1 MVSGRFP
8 PWLVKRLPNPRKAHN
23 IKSLMRSKNLHTVCE
38 EARCPNLVDCFSR
51 GTATFMIAGDI
62 CTRTCGYCSVSKG
75 SPLQL
80 DLMEPSNVAETVKI
94 MKLKHVVVTMVN
106 RDDLTDGASEHVAN
120 TVRSIRAKNPSA
132 KIEVLVSDFLG
143 NIRSVETVISSE
155 PDVFNHNMETVRRLF
170 PRIRPNGDFDRS
182 LEVLSV
188 AKKLS
193 HSVIT
198 KSGVMVGLGEKE
210 SDVFSLMD
218 DLRAPEVGCD
228 IITIGQY
235 LQPQKKAIPVK
246 EYVHPDVY
254 NRYRIAAKEK
264 GFSYVFAGPFVRSS
278 YNAAEALEL
287 AQGELEES
295 SLDLEARKFMTDR
308 GLGEN
313 VSPVNRKKKKVN
325 LFTQVVQN
333 E

>member
-1 MVSGRFP
+1 
-8 PWLVKRLPNPRKAHN
+8 
-23 IKSLMRSKNLHTVCE
+23 
-38 EARCPNLVDCFSR
+38 
-51 GTATFMIAGDI
+51 
-62 CTRTCGYCSVSKG
+62 VSKG
-75 SPLQL
+75 DPLTL
-80 DLMEPSNVAETVKI
+80 DSLEPLNVAETAKC

-106 RDDLTDGASEHVAN
+106 RDDLQDGASEHVAE
-120 TVRSIRAKNPSA
+120 TVSAIRSKIPSA

-143 NIRSVETVISSE
+143 DFKSVEKVVLSK

-170 PRIRPNGDFDRS
+170 PKIRPNGDFQRS

-188 AKKLS
+188 AKEIDPK
-193 HSVIT
+193 IFT

-210 SDVFSLMD
+210 EDVFSLMD
-218 DLRAPEVGCD
+218 DLRDPNIKCD

-246 EYVHPDVY
+246 EYIHPDVY
-254 NRYRIAAKEK
+254 ERYRVAAKKK

-287 AQGELEES
+287 AQGELTES
-295 SLDLEARKFMTDR
+295 SLDLEGRKYMTDS

-313 VSPVNRKKKKVN
+313 VSPVRRKKNIN
-325 LFTQVVQN
+325 LFTQVQY

>member
-1 MVSGRFP
+1 
-8 PWLVKRLPNPRKAHN
+8 
-23 IKSLMRSKNLHTVCE
+23 LHTVCE

-51 GTATFMIAGDI
+51 GTATFMIGGDI

-75 SPLQL
+75 DPLTL
-80 DLMEPSNVAETVKI
+80 DIEEPINVAETAKS

-106 RDDLTDGASEHVAN
+106 RDDLQDGASEHVAK
-120 TVRSIRAKNPSA
+120 TVTAIRSKIPSA

-143 NIRSVETVISSE
+143 DIKSVETVVLSK

-170 PRIRPNGDFDRS
+170 PRIRPNGDFKRS

-188 AKKLS
+188 AKKIDPK
-193 HSVIT
+193 VFT

-210 SDVFSLMD
+210 EDVLSLMD
-218 DLRAPEVGCD
+218 DLRDPSIKCD
-228 IITIGQY
+228 ILTIGQY

-246 EYVHPDVY
+246 EYIHPDVY
-254 NRYRIAAKEK
+254 QRYRIAAKEK

-287 AQGELEES
+287 AQGDLAES
-295 SLDLEARKFMTDR
+295 SQDLEGRMYMTDS
-308 GLGEN
+308 GLGQN
-313 VSPVNRKKKKVN
+313 ISPKRSKKKN
-325 LFTQVVQN
+325 LNIFTQVQY

>member
-1 MVSGRFP
+1 MSSNRFP
-8 PWLVKRLPNPRKAHN
+8 PWLVKRLPNPSNAHN
-23 IKSLMRSKNLHTVCE
+23 VKSLMRSKNLHTVCE
-38 EARCPNLVDCFSR
+38 EAKCPNLFDCFSR

-75 SPLQL
+75 MPFDL
-80 DLMEPSNVAETVKI
+80 DLMEPFNVAETARI

-106 RDDLTDGASEHVAN
+106 RDDLFDGASEHVAN
-120 TVRSIRAKNPSA
+120 TVRAVRDKNPMA

-143 NIRSVETVISSE
+143 DIKSVKTVVESG

-170 PRIRPNGDFDRS
+170 LRVRPNGDFNRS

-188 AKKLS
+188 AKKLDPNI
-193 HSVIT
+193 VT

-210 SDVFSLMD
+210 DDVYSLMD
-218 DLRAPEVGCD
+218 DLRDPQVSCD
-228 IITIGQY
+228 ILTVGQY

-246 EYVHPDVY
+246 EYIHPDVY

-264 GFSYVFAGPFVRSS
+264 GFSSVFAGPFVRSS

-287 AQGELEES
+287 AQGEIEAS
-295 SLDLEARKFMTDR
+295 SYDLEGKRYMTVN

-313 VSPVNRKKKKVN
+313 ISPVDRKKQRVN
-325 LFTQVVQN
+325 FFSQV
-333 E
+333 EYE

>member
-1 MVSGRFP
+1 MGSDRFP
-8 PWLVKRLPNPRKAHN
+8 PWLVKRLPNPSKAHSV
-23 IKSLMRSKNLHTVCE
+23 KTLMRSKNLHTVCE

-75 SPLQL
+75 DPLNL
-80 DLMEPSNVAETVKI
+80 DIMEPLNVAQAAKI

-106 RDDLTDGASEHVAN
+106 RDDLKDGASEHVAK
-120 TVRSIRAKNPSA
+120 TVRSIKSEIPSA
-132 KIEVLVSDFLG
+132 KIEVLVSDFMG
-143 NIRSVETVISSE
+143 DIPSVETVVLSK

-170 PRIRPNGDFDRS
+170 PRIRPNGNFDRS

-188 AKKLS
+188 AKKIDS
-193 HSVIT
+193 NIIT

-210 SDVFSLMD
+210 SDVLSLMD
-218 DLRAPEVGCD
+218 DLRDPNVGCD
-228 IITIGQY
+228 ILTIGQY
-235 LQPQKKAIPVK
+235 LQPQKKAIPVR
-246 EYVHPDVY
+246 EYIHPDVY
-254 NRYRIAAKEK
+254 QRYRVAAKEK

-295 SLDLEARKFMTDR
+295 SLDLEGKKYMTNS
-308 GLGEN
+308 GLGKN
-313 VSPVNRKKKKVN
+313 IIPVVKKRKNVN
-325 LFTQVVQN
+325 LFTQVQY

>member
-1 MVSGRFP
+1 MVSDRFP
-8 PWLVKRLPNPRKAHN
+8 PWLVKRLPNPSKAHHV
-23 IKSLMRSKNLHTVCE
+23 KSLMRSKNLHTVCE

-51 GTATFMIAGDI
+51 GTATFMIGGDI

-75 SPLQL
+75 DPLTL
-80 DLMEPSNVAETVKI
+80 DIEEPINVAETAKS

-106 RDDLTDGASEHVAN
+106 RDDLQDVASEHVAK
-120 TVRSIRAKNPSA
+120 TVTAIRSKIPSE

-143 NIRSVETVISSE
+143 DIKSVETVVLSK

-170 PRIRPNGDFDRS
+170 PRIRPNGDFKRS

-188 AKKLS
+188 AKKIDPK
-193 HSVIT
+193 VFT

-210 SDVFSLMD
+210 EDVLSLMD
-218 DLRAPEVGCD
+218 DLRDPSIKCD
-228 IITIGQY
+228 ILTIGQY

-246 EYVHPDVY
+246 EYIHPDVY
-254 NRYRIAAKEK
+254 QRYRIAAKEK

-287 AQGELEES
+287 AQGDLAES
-295 SLDLEARKFMTDR
+295 SQDLEGRMYMTDS
-308 GLGEN
+308 GLGQN
-313 VSPVNRKKKKVN
+313 ISPKRSKKKN
-325 LFTQVVQN
+325 LNIFTQVQY